1 MSTDPTN
8 NTDDDIIIDE
18 LASRLVD
25 RDIDLADVPSE
36 LRAAVESRAAQFVTT
51 RQQLLTS
58 LPQADGSTIDRAV
71 NEAIN
76 EALRN
81 SQTQQTTEVKSRKFG
96 VYIGALAAAAAVVA
110 IVGVAITGPRT
121 SDQSVSTSDASAKVN
136 TDVMVTSGDPMARE
150 MSAESFAPVA
160 DAAPSGGSS
169 FSTPMAA
176 SSALLDPIT
185 LTDEYDL
192 NSLISG
198 WTASGLVVP
207 EKIIPLCA
215 DANRPAVDAV
225 VTFAEEPAEIH
236 FTPQDGVIVYRI
248 SDCSVIIG
256 IVP

>member
-25 RDIDLADVPSE
+25 RDIDLADIPSE
-36 LRAAVESRAAQFVTT
+36 LRVVVESRAARFVTN

-58 LPQADGSTIDRAV
+58 LPQADGSTIDRAI

-81 SQTQQTTEVKSRKFG
+81 NQIQAVSQVKSRKFG

-110 IVGVAITGPRT
+110 IIGVATTQSGS
-121 SDQSVSTSDASAKVN
+121 SDESVSDMAVASKISPEEAAV
-136 TDVMVTSGDPMARE
+136 PMASEAPAE
-150 MSAESFAPVA
+150 MAADSFAP
-160 DAAPSGGSS
+160 
-169 FSTPMAA
+169 MAA
-176 SSALLDPIT
+176 DSTLSGAKASFIINDTNELQDLVSQWSVEGFVIPQKSEQLCDDP
-185 LTDEYDL
+185 L
-192 NSLISG
+192 
-198 WTASGLVVP
+198 
-207 EKIIPLCA
+207 
-215 DANRPAVDAV
+215 RPAIDIEA
-225 VTFAEEPAEIH
+225 TFAGEPAEIH
-236 FTPQDGVIVYRI
+236 FTPQDGVFVYRV

>member
-71 NEAIN
+71 NEA
-76 EALRN
+76 LR
-81 SQTQQTTEVKSRKFG
+81 SSRTQPDVRAKSRKFG
-96 VYIGALAAAAAVVA
+96 VYIGSLAAAAVVA
-110 IVGVAITGPRT
+110 VVGVAVTQSGS
-121 SDQSVSTSDASAKVN
+121 SDESVSDMAVAAKISPEVAAA
-136 TDVMVTSGDPMARE
+136 PMASEAPAE
-150 MSAESFAPVA
+150 MSAASFAP
-160 DAAPSGGSS
+160 
-169 FSTPMAA
+169 MAA
-176 SSALLDPIT
+176 DSALSGAKASLIIDG
-185 LTDEYDL
+185 TDELQDL
-192 NSLISG
+192 VSEWSVEG
-198 WTASGLVVP
+198 FVVP
-207 EKIIPLCA
+207 QRTVALC
-215 DANRPAVDAV
+215 DDLLRPAIDVE
-225 VTFAEEPAEIH
+225 VTFAGEPAEIH

-256 IVP
+256 VVP